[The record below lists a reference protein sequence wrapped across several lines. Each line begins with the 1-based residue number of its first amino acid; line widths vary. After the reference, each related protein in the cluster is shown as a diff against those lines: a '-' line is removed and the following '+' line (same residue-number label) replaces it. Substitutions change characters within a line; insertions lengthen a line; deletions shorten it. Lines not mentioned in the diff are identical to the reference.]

1 MCGTFRPEDGNLY
14 RAFVPPSDEIV
25 ARTRAVEASMDG
37 ARVPEGAWSAF
48 FSAAC
53 GAIDWAHFERMF
65 LARKAAAAFLAVQA
79 PSRRRARPR
88 SSFRCVAD

>member
-14 RAFVPPSDEIV
+14 RAFVPPPDELV
-25 ARTRAVEASMDG
+25 ARTRAVEASMSG
-37 ARVPEGAWSAF
+37 ERVPEDAWGAF
-48 FSAAC
+48 FSPAC

-79 PSRRRARPR
+79 STRRRARPR
-88 SSFRCVAD
+88 SAFRCVAD